1 MKKFN
6 TWVLDTT
13 IYILDFLYRGRD
25 FQRFWVLEVIAR
37 APYFSFISVLHFRE
51 SLGLRG
57 EEHIYFMKEFNTWV
71 LDTTIYILDFLYRGR
86 DFQRFWVLEVIARAP
101 YFSFISV
108 LHFRESLGLRG
119 EDHIYLMKE
128 HFYQALNETEHLEE
142 MELREGNKYWIDR
155 FFAKHLVLLYY
166 WIMVAYYLIN
176 PINAYDINMK
186 IEKHAY
192 ETYVKYLAYHPED
205 KKIAEIA
212 EDELKHAHELH
223 HAMSMI

>member
-1 MKKFN
+1 MVLSTICLGTSYISMKKLN
-6 TWVLDTT
+6 T
-13 IYILDFLYRGRD
+13 IILN
-25 FQRFWVLEVIAR
+25 V
-37 APYFSFISVLHFRE
+37 
-51 SLGLRG
+51 
-57 EEHIYFMKEFNTWV
+57 
-71 LDTTIYILDFLYRGR
+71 TIYILDFLYRGR

-142 MELREGNKYWIDR
+142 METRGGNEFWIDR

-166 WIMVAYYLIN
+166 WIMVAYYFIS
-176 PINAYDINMK
+176 PIDAYDINMK

-192 ETYVKYLAYHPED
+192 ETYVKYSAYHPED
-205 KKIAEIA
+205 TKIAEIA
-212 EDELKHAHELH
+212 EDELNHARELKL
-223 HAMSMI
+223 AMSMV

>member
-1 MKKFN
+1 MLLYNSEYIYLVDEKPTTQVNLYYLWYYHRHSSIPYSTSLEHPLRSMKQFN

-57 EEHIYFMKEFNTWV
+57 
-71 LDTTIYILDFLYRGR
+71 
-86 DFQRFWVLEVIARAP
+86 A
-101 YFSFISV
+101 
-108 LHFRESLGLRG
+108 
-119 EDHIYLMKE
+119 DHIYLMKE

-142 MELREGNKYWIDR
+142 MEKRGGDQYWIDR
-155 FFAKHLVLLYY
+155 FLAKHLVLVYY
-166 WIMVAYYLIN
+166 WIMVGYYLTS
-176 PINAYDINMK
+176 PEHAYDINMK
-186 IEKHAY
+186 IEKHAF
-192 ETYVKYLAYHPED
+192 ETYTKYSAWHPED

-212 EDELKHAHELH
+212 QDELNHAKELQ
-223 HAMSMI
+223 HAMMLHV

>member
-6 TWVLDTT
+6 TIVLDVT
-13 IYILDFLYRGRD
+13 IYILDF
-25 FQRFWVLEVIAR
+25 F
-37 APYFSFISVLHFRE
+37 
-51 SLGLRG
+51 
-57 EEHIYFMKEFNTWV
+57 
-71 LDTTIYILDFLYRGR
+71 YRGR

-166 WIMVAYYLIN
+166 WIMVGYYLFN
-176 PINAYDINMK
+176 PVNAYDINMK
-186 IEKHAY
+186 IEKHEF
-192 ETYVKYLAYHPED
+192 ETYTKYSAYHPED
-205 KKIAEIA
+205 TKIAEIA
-212 EDELKHAHELH
+212 QDEYEHSKELKK
-223 HAMSMI
+223 AMMMVA

>member
-1 MKKFN
+1 MKKLN
-6 TWVLDTT
+6 TFVLDTT

-37 APYFSFISVLHFRE
+37 APYFAFISVLHFRE

-57 EEHIYFMKEFNTWV
+57 EEHVF
-71 LDTTIYILDFLYRGR
+71 
-86 DFQRFWVLEVIARAP
+86 
-101 YFSFISV
+101 
-108 LHFRESLGLRG
+108 
-119 EDHIYLMKE
+119 LMKE

-212 EDELKHAHELH
+212 EDGIRDTRLSRGLGDVYKRQIQTRTTSVCRWVGHWCSASNQYEWYCQIFNHSGTGNHLSLIH
-223 HAMSMI
+223 I

>member
-1 MKKFN
+1 MVLSKLCLGTPHTCMKKSN
-6 TWVLDTT
+6 TSVLD
-13 IYILDFLYRGRD
+13 L
-25 FQRFWVLEVIAR
+25 
-37 APYFSFISVLHFRE
+37 
-51 SLGLRG
+51 
-57 EEHIYFMKEFNTWV
+57 
-71 LDTTIYILDFLYRGR
+71 TIYILDFLYRGR

-142 MELREGNKYWIDR
+142 METRGGNEFWIDR

-166 WIMVAYYLIN
+166 WIMVAYYFAS
-176 PINAYDINMK
+176 PIDAYDINMK

-192 ETYVKYLAYHPED
+192 ETYVKYSAYHPED
-205 KKIAEIA
+205 TKIAEIA
-212 EDELKHAHELH
+212 EDELKHARELQL
-223 HAMSMI
+223 AMSMV

>member
-1 MKKFN
+1 MFRIYTNILFLWIQSRRSNEKITNQINNYLVWIYLLCSLRFYKLRMGMKKFN
-6 TWVLDTT
+6 TWVLD
-13 IYILDFLYRGRD
+13 
-25 FQRFWVLEVIAR
+25 V
-37 APYFSFISVLHFRE
+37 
-51 SLGLRG
+51 
-57 EEHIYFMKEFNTWV
+57 
-71 LDTTIYILDFLYRGR
+71 TIYILDFLYRGR

-166 WIMVAYYLIN
+166 WIMVVYYLVN

-186 IEKHAY
+186 IEKHAF
-192 ETYVKYLAYHPED
+192 ETYTKYSAWHPED
-205 KKIAEIA
+205 TKIAEIA
-212 EDELKHAHELH
+212 QDELNHSKELQQ
-223 HAMSMI
+223 AMLMIA